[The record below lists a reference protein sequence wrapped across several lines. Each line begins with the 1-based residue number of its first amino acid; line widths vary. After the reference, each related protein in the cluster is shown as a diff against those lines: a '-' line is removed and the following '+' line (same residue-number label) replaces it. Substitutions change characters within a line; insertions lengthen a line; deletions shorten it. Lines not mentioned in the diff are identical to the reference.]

1 MTVIPVPVISVGD
14 LVMKTG
20 SIFKLV
26 ILASKRT
33 LQLSE
38 GSAPLV
44 QKDKTVKLSTLALRE
59 IKEGKISF
67 KEINKK

>member
-1 MTVIPVPVISVGD
+1 MTVIPVPIISVGD
-14 LVMKTG
+14 LIKKTG

-38 GSAPLV
+38 GSPLLV
-44 QKDKTVKLSTLALRE
+44 PKDKTVKLSTLALRE

-67 KEINKK
+67 KESHKK